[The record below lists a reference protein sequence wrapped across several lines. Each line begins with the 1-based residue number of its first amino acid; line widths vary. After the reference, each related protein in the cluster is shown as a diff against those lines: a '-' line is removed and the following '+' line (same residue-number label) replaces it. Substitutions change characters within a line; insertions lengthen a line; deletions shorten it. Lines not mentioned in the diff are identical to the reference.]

1 MSDDAGKP
9 NRKVGYRSP
18 PTEHQFRKGQ
28 SGNPR
33 GRRKATRGM
42 SEVLMDELQ
51 SKVKITRNGKSESV
65 TLIELAMKKLAHD
78 MAAGKQAAFKIY
90 FVFAQMN
97 PDVFGTTTIADFDE
111 EAADEAIARF
121 IQLHKESNSDD

>member
-1 MSDDAGKP
+1 MSDDAEKP

-18 PTEHQFRKGQ
+18 PAEHQFRKGQ

-42 SEVLMDELQ
+42 SEVLIDELQ

-78 MAAGKQAAFKIY
+78 MAAGKPAAFKIY
-90 FVFAQMN
+90 FAFAQMH
-97 PDVFGTTTIADFDE
+97 PEVFGTTKTEDFDE

-121 IQLHKESNSDD
+121 LKSRTKVNSDD